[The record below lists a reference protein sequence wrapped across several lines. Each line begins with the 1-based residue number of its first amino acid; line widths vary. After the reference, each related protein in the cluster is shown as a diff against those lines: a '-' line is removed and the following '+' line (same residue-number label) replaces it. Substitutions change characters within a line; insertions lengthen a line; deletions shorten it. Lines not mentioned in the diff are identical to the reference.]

1 MALEPSILEVEEI
14 YIHLQNV
21 YIWTDQCNV
30 IYQLS
35 NFSIKCCEG
44 ESIVYFQFFLEFL
57 FLYFYLVISTEL
69 HKHARV
75 KIQASHKASVIN
87 GYWKTQSFCK
97 Y

>member
-21 YIWTDQCNV
+21 HIWTDQCNV

-44 ESIVYFQFFLEFL
+44 VKYCIFPFFVEFL
-57 FLYFYLVISTEL
+57 VLYFYLVISTEL

-75 KIQASHKASVIN
+75 KIEASH
-87 GYWKTQSFCK
+87 
-97 Y
+97 